1 MLRPRVKLVLE
12 KDGIEVV
19 DEDLALILELV
30 EKMGSILAA
39 SREAGIPYSR
49 AWEKIVRAERI
60 LGSRLVETRR
70 GGRRGGGARLT
81 PQAKQLLAEYKK
93 ASKILGI
100 SPRPPGSPSIDS
112 AFVAYSSDPLLETAL
127 SHTPG
132 VDGACIGSSR
142 SLAMLS
148 LGEAD
153 VACIHLYDP
162 NTGLYNKPYLEH
174 YQVEEP
180 LIIGGYLRELVLAY
194 HPRHPVQSVEE
205 AIRLVVEGKLSM
217 ASRPPGAGTRL
228 YQKILVKQVLGNEP
242 IGWPNK
248 YTKVTGWTHED
259 TARSVARGEADITIT
274 LRYAAEKYKIPY
286 IHLSWEKYECY
297 TTTTRNKGVEE
308 LANILNSQW
317 FTTLLQ
323 TTPGYKPQQNKQPNR

>member
-12 KDGIEVV
+12 KDGVEVV

-30 EKMGSILAA
+30 DARGSILAA

-60 LGSRLVETRR
+60 LGHRLVETRR
-70 GGRRGGGARLT
+70 GGKRGGGARLT
-81 PQAKQLLAEYKK
+81 SQARQVLAEYKR
-93 ASKILGI
+93 ASRMLGVG
-100 SPRPPGSPSIDS
+100 PRQPGRHQ
-112 AFVAYSSDPLLETAL
+112 AHGVFVAYSSDPLLEMAL
-127 SHTPG
+127 NRAPG
-132 VDGACIGSSR
+132 VEGACIGSSR

-180 LIIGGYLRELVLAY
+180 LKIGGYLRELVLAY
-194 HPRHPVQSVEE
+194 NPRRPVRSVRE
-205 AIRLVVEGKLSM
+205 AIQLVVEGKLSM

-228 YQKILVKQVLGNEP
+228 YQKILAKQVLGNEP
-242 IGWPNK
+242 TGWPDK
-248 YTKVTGWTHED
+248 YTKVIGWTHED
-259 TARSVARGEADITIT
+259 TARSIAKGEADITIT
-274 LRYAAEKYKIPY
+274 LRYTADKYKIPY

-297 TTTTRNKGVEE
+297 TTTTHNKRVEE

-323 TTPGYKPQQNKQPNR
+323 TTPGYKPQQNKQPDK